1 MGIVGRRR
9 YTDGTGAADVRVAQL
24 VRQALQL
31 VRVKVI
37 VVPQN
42 VVMRG
47 ATGAL
52 DALMAAQI
60 EIEFGGMCD
69 AHIDGGACGNIARFA
84 ALLLFLGAE

>member
-1 MGIVGRRR
+1 M
-9 YTDGTGAADVRVAQL
+9 
-24 VRQALQL
+24 
-31 VRVKVI
+31 I

-42 VVMRG
+42 VVVRG

-60 EIEFGGMCD
+60 EIKFGGMCD

-84 ALLLFLGAE
+84 ALLLLLRAEESSMMALLHHNECDARPILWL